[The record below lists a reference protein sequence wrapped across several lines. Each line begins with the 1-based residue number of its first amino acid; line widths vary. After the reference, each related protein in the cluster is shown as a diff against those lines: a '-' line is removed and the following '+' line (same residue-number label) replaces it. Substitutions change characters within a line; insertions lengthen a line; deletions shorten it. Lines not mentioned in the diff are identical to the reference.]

1 MIALFGGP
9 FLNDLV
15 FASVGAGKCRM
26 YWNQDL
32 RILCFAAF
40 FLNSGNFSVHP
51 ILMDFPEIRDTSIL
65 CIFLRVAL
73 QFGGVS
79 SSFIDKED
87 KSDLVGLELA

>member
-1 MIALFGGP
+1 M
-9 FLNDLV
+9 
-15 FASVGAGKCRM
+15 
-26 YWNQDL
+26 
-32 RILCFAAF
+32 
-40 FLNSGNFSVHP
+40 HP